1 MGKQEVQTGVPKGS
15 NLLTQAAFPNFSRA
29 IVGVAMYRVAR
40 LAVKI
45 LNFVIHSGVASNK
58 A

>member
-15 NLLTQAAFPNFSRA
+15 NLLTQAASPKFSRA
-29 IVGVAMYRVAR
+29 IVGVAGYRVAR
-40 LAVKI
+40 LVIKI
-45 LNFVIHSGVASNK
+45 LSFVIHSGVASNK